1 MFAFRLLW
9 ENICSFNARKL
20 WANEESEGGEW
31 GLSDNI
37 QLPATGDEA
46 MERLLCCRGKDA
58 YVVLGLRADCQDEDI
73 RRYYKRQAVLVH
85 PDKNHS
91 NGAEE
96 AFKILSR
103 AFDAI
108 GTSEARIKYNLANL
122 HKNPLHKEMEELWQR
137 LREKMYEARNTMHCD
152 CGSKHARV
160 PVESIRASEARYCK
174 KCRVRHPAKHND
186 IWAETRCGGFW
197 WVYYACLDGVVY
209 DITQW
214 ATCPNNRL
222 KHMKANSHA
231 VQYRL
236 ISTTGPLT
244 NKSDLAS
251 SRHNKKTHQQQEVD
265 ELHYLKTDTLG
276 GNAEVGCGC
285 SMPMGCGSGL
295 GNDIWAETRCGGFWW
310 VYYACLDGVVY
321 DITQWATCPNNRL
334 KHMKA
339 NSHAVQYRLIS
350 TTGPLTNKSDL
361 ASSRHNKKTHQQQE
375 VDELH
380 YLKTDT
386 LGGNAEV
393 GCGCS
398 MPMGCG
404 SGLGVG
410 ASQQASYRPPDR
422 RTLDGDR
429 PRRAGRRRKLR

>member
-1 MFAFRLLW
+1 MRCPSNNVEF
-9 ENICSFNARKL
+9 E
-20 WANEESEGGEW
+20 
-31 GLSDNI
+31 
-37 QLPATGDEA
+37 GDEA

-85 PDKNHS
+85 PDKVQFSMLISLTCFKRGADYIFVERVPNHS

-122 HKNPLHKEMEELWQR
+122 HKNPLGPTESSQVLQTLSPGNSGGKRDKHKEMEELWQR

-295 GNDIWAETRCGGFWW
+295 G
-310 VYYACLDGVVY
+310 
-321 DITQWATCPNNRL
+321 
-334 KHMKA
+334 
-339 NSHAVQYRLIS
+339 
-350 TTGPLTNKSDL
+350 
-361 ASSRHNKKTHQQQE
+361 
-375 VDELH
+375 
-380 YLKTDT
+380 
-386 LGGNAEV
+386 
-393 GCGCS
+393 
-398 MPMGCG
+398 
-404 SGLGVG
+404 VG